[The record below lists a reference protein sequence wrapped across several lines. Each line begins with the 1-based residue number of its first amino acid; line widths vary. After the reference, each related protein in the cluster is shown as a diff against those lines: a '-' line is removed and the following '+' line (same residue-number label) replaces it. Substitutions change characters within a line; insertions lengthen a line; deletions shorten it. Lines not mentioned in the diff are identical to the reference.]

1 MGPEQLINS
10 RLTNDAREDEMDS
23 NMVQVSNMMSN
34 LKNMGL
40 EMGQEIERQNQV
52 IERVTK
58 KVFDHGQ

>member
-1 MGPEQLINS
+1 
-10 RLTNDAREDEMDS
+10 MDS

-58 KVFDHGQ
+58 KVFDHGQWIICRIQIFFFTFN

>member
-1 MGPEQLINS
+1 LGPEQLINS